1 MDVHITEVYGVR
13 IPANERC
20 RMTFKLC
27 VLSGKGGVGKTTVA
41 AAISVHLAE
50 KLKVMAVDADVECPN
65 LHIVL
70 GAGKLAKE
78 REAFSFLP
86 EINEGSCVKC
96 YRCVDACRRN
106 ALFRVEGKAP
116 ILIEEQ
122 CNGCG
127 SCIIA
132 CPAGAI
138 RRRKVCVGEI
148 KTGEIKESL
157 HIISGEMKVGNEE
170 PTPVVRELMNVVEE
184 HENDFDFVVVDAPP
198 GVKCNVVAPLETC
211 DAALLVMEPTPLGI
225 EDARRVAE
233 LIRLMNKRAFIVVN
247 RALGPK
253 EDLEKI
259 RKIFPFPV
267 IGVVPYSENVVMLY
281 TKGRV
286 NEIEGIN
293 SIVAKLD
300 ELLKR

>member
-1 MDVHITEVYGVR
+1 
-13 IPANERC
+13 
-20 RMTFKLC
+20 MTFKLC
-27 VLSGKGGVGKTTVA
+27 VLSGKGGVGKTTVT
-41 AAISVHLAE
+41 AAISMCLAE
-50 KLKVMAVDADVECPN
+50 KLKVVAVDADVECPN

-70 GAGKLAKE
+70 RAGKLAKE
-78 REAFSFLP
+78 KEVFSFLP
-86 EINEGSCVKC
+86 EIDEDSCVKC

-106 ALFRVEGKAP
+106 ALFRVKGKAP

-127 SCIIA
+127 ACIIA

-138 RRRKVCVGEI
+138 RRKKVCVGEI
-148 KTGEIKESL
+148 KTGKIKENL

-170 PTPVVRELMNVVEE
+170 PTPVVRELMKVVEE
-184 HENDFDFVVVDAPP
+184 RENDFDFVVVDAPP
-198 GVKCNVVAPLETC
+198 GVKCNVVASLEKC
-211 DAALLVMEPTPLGI
+211 DAALLVMEPTPFGI

-233 LIRLMNKRAFIVVN
+233 LIRLMKKSAFIVIN
-247 RALGPK
+247 RAIDPK
-253 EDLEKI
+253 GDFEKI

-267 IGVVPYSENVVMLY
+267 IGVIPYSESAVALY
-281 TKGRV
+281 SEGRV
-286 NEIEGIN
+286 DEIEGMN